1 MRSSRIG
8 IVLLI
13 AALFLLPVV
22 GPALFSFSTEWLW
35 FDSIGYQAIFR
46 TRLVAQ
52 WGLAAAGLL
61 LSLVWLGGNLLA
73 AVRLTDREVPLAQKM
88 DKPRIDLRG
97 QTIAA
102 GWIGVIL
109 VALVASL
116 AVGSQWETVLRYSN
130 ASSFGVTDP
139 VFGQD
144 IGFYVFKWPLLQ
156 LLTTWGLWL
165 VGLAL
170 AGAAAVHVSGQVQSG
185 KIQLQAGALIH
196 LTLLAAAF
204 LAFRAWGYYLQR
216 YEVLYSVHGAL
227 HGAGYTDIHVR
238 LPAYNALAIIL
249 AIAAVLMLANLYLRK
264 VWAIWAPLAVWL
276 VASFVMLDIA
286 PSLSQRL
293 IVNPDEL
300 ARERPYIERSI
311 AFTRQ
316 AYDLDKIQEIPF
328 AGDTALSWKELE
340 ANQDTLDNIRLWDWQ
355 PLQRT
360 YRQLQEIRT
369 YYEFGDVDVARY
381 TLEDGPRSVMLSARE
396 LRTDQLA
403 EQAQTWVNE
412 HLIYTHGQGV
422 VLNAVNEVTSEGLPN
437 LLVSGIPPH
446 SSDPLLQIDRPEIYF
461 GEMEN
466 NYVIV
471 GTTEDELDYPEGAT
485 NVYTRYQGEPGI
497 SLDNFWRR
505 LAFSVRFGDLPI
517 LISRSITDESQLL
530 MHRQIE
536 ERIENVAPFLW
547 LDEDPYIVISEGRL
561 YWIQDAYTFSS
572 RYPYSEPVTGFG
584 EKVNYMRNSVKV
596 VVDAYDGR
604 MTFYA
609 ADPDDPILQT
619 YQQIYPDLFTPFETM
634 PADLRQHVRYPEDL
648 FTIQA
653 EMYMTYHMRDPQVF
667 YNREDLWQQAI
678 EVRGDQEALVDPYF
692 VIMRPPGKEESEF
705 MLMLPLTPA
714 GKDNMIAW
722 LYADSDGEDYGQMGV
737 LEFSKQEMIYGPRQ
751 IEARI
756 DQDPVISQQL
766 TLWNQSGSQVIR
778 GNLMVIP
785 IDGGL
790 IYVESVFLQAESGRL
805 PELKRVIVAHGNK
818 IAMRDTLTDALA
830 DVFSGQAPPA
840 AIEPGE
846 DEPTG
851 DAGALARSAQAHYE
865 AAQAC
870 LTEGDWACYGREQSA
885 LQADL
890 EALVELAQGE

>member
-1 MRSSRIG
+1 MRLSRIG
-8 IVLLI
+8 TVLLI
-13 AALFLLPVV
+13 AALFLLPVIV
-22 GPALFSFSTEWLW
+22 PALFNFSTEWLW
-35 FDSIGYQAIFR
+35 FGSVGYQAILR

-52 WGLAAAGLL
+52 WGLSAAGLL
-61 LSLVWLGGNLLA
+61 LSLAWLGGNLLA

-88 DKPRIDLRG
+88 DQPRIDLRG
-97 QTIAA
+97 QTIVA
-102 GWIGVIL
+102 GWIGIIL
-109 VALVASL
+109 VALVSAL

-130 ASSFGVTDP
+130 VSSFGVTDP

-144 IGFYVFKWPLLQ
+144 IGFYFFKWPLLQ
-156 LLTTWGLWL
+156 LLTTWGMWL
-165 VGLAL
+165 VGLAA
-170 AGAAAVHVSGQVQSG
+170 AGAAAIHVSGQIQSG

-204 LAFRAWGYYLQR
+204 LALRAWGYYLQR

-227 HGAGYTDIHVR
+227 HGAGYTDIHVQ

-249 AIAAVLMLANLYLRK
+249 VVAAVMMLANLYLRK
-264 VWAIWAPLAVWL
+264 VWAIWVPLAVWL

-316 AYDLDKIQEIPF
+316 AYDLDKIQETPF
-328 AGDTALSWKELE
+328 AGDADLSWKELE
-340 ANQDTLDNIRLWDWQ
+340 ANQDTLANIRLWDWQ
-355 PLQRT
+355 PLQHT

-381 TLEDGPRSVMLSARE
+381 MLEDGPRSVMLSARE

-422 VLNAVNEVTSEGLPN
+422 VLNTVNEVTSEGLPN

-446 SSDPLLQIDRPEIYF
+446 SSEPRLQIDRPEIYF

-485 NVYTRYQGEPGI
+485 NVYTRYQGEAGI
-497 SLDNFWRR
+497 SLDTFWRR
-505 LAFSVRFGDLPI
+505 LAFSVRFGDLPV
-517 LISRSITDESQLL
+517 LISRSITDESRLL

-547 LDEDPYIVISEGRL
+547 LDEDPYIVISEGGL

-572 RYPYSEPVTGFG
+572 RYPYSAPIAGFS
-584 EKVNYMRNSVKV
+584 EKVNYLRNSVKV

-619 YQQIYPDLFTPFETM
+619 YQKIFPDLFTPFETM
-634 PADLRQHVRYPEDL
+634 PAELRQHLRYPEDL
-648 FTIQA
+648 FSIQA

-678 EVRGDQEALVDPYF
+678 EIRGEQETLVEPYF
-692 VIMRPPGKEESEF
+692 VIMRLPGKEESEF

-737 LEFSKQEMIYGPRQ
+737 LEFSKQELIYGPRQ

-756 DQDPVISQQL
+756 DQDPTISQQL
-766 TLWNQSGSQVIR
+766 SLWSQRGSQVIR

-805 PELKRVIVAHGNK
+805 PELKRVIVAHGSK

-846 DEPTG
+846 EEPTG
-851 DAGALARSAQAHYE
+851 DAGALAHSAQAHYE
-865 AAQAC
+865 AAQTC